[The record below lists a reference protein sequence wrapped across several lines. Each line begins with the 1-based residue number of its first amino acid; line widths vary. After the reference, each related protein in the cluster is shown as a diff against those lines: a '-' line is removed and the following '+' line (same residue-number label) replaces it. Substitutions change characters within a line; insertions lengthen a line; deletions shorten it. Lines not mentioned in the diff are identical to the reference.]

1 MARVLLQ
8 LLCTAL
14 TLAFFFYQH
23 NANTQDTGSAATQSF
38 SAKRIKVSDTVRAV
52 QVSDPSKHPDVWLMP
67 LLDRLFSHPDLQHAS
82 AALGLTFT
90 SGKTL

>member
-23 NANTQDTGSAATQSF
+23 NAHTQDTGDHLRTADPELFRQADQCVGY
-38 SAKRIKVSDTVRAV
+38 RGAV
-52 QVSDPSKHPDVWLMP
+52 AG
-67 LLDRLFSHPDLQHAS
+67 F
-82 AALGLTFT
+82 
-90 SGKTL
+90 